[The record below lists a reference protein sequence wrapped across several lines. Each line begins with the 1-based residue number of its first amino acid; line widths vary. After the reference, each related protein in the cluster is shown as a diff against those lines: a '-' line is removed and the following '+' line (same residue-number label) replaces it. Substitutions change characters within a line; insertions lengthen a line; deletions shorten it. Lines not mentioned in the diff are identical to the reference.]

1 MTHITAKIKKLLIYL
16 RKSIGFLCF
25 FKGLL
30 IKGKKN
36 FLHFTPK
43 PWEQLQNPGSNSKIL
58 GELRNPASNSKILGE
73 LQNPGETP
81 KPWEQLQNPESIHS
95 SRTECTYSTCCT
107 GLDHAAFILGC
118 VKKNTFNF

>member
-1 MTHITAKIKKLLIYL
+1 MLNLIYDAHY
-16 RKSIGFLCF
+16 S
-25 FKGLL
+25 
-30 IKGKKN
+30 KN
-36 FLHFTPK
+36 QEIIDISEKIYWISLFFLHFTPK

-95 SRTECTYSTCCT
+95 SLTECTYSTCCT